1 MVTHGAAAPLRK
13 PYGMLG
19 YGAVFRELC
28 FQPRLHSKW
37 ETIKCICE
45 CASLQLYDFTS
56 NDRHIL
62 TSNIDQRTKCCLLS
76 GKLFKVRI
84 ESLFV
89 ELKKYSVLNSANDE
103 IMISSAH
110 VNTQEF
116 NKVICSAVP
125 TDGLYAPSDDGPVLL
140 HVLCGD
146 GADPRYRP
154 LLWTGSGKSW
164 HHCCQFVFS
173 LPLAVYLRTPSQGT
187 RATLLDTYIK
197 MVTFVHI
204 TVDVWS
210 ILIFNTSYCLFQ
222 VLPVLALYLYIARTV
237 CRDLHLTVTCRI
249 LKVWKTLLSVL
260 VNLCLIEC
268 ICLCL
273 YVFVWVLWVY
283 IKFVCVC
290 R

>member
-89 ELKKYSVLNSANDE
+89 ELKKYSVLNSANEE

-110 VNTQEF
+110 VNTQSL
-116 NKVICSAVP
+116 IRS
-125 TDGLYAPSDDGPVLL
+125 YAPQCLL
-140 HVLCGD
+140 MASMPHPMTDLSYSMYSVETELIPGIDLFSEPDRGNLGTTVASLSFLCHWLYTSGH
-146 GADPRYRP
+146 
-154 LLWTGSGKSW
+154 LLKVPEQ
-164 HHCCQFVFS
+164 HS
-173 LPLAVYLRTPSQGT
+173 LTLILR
-187 RATLLDTYIK
+187 
-197 MVTFVHI
+197 
-204 TVDVWS
+204 W
-210 ILIFNTSYCLFQ
+210 
-222 VLPVLALYLYIARTV
+222 
-237 CRDLHLTVTCRI
+237 LHLCI
-249 LKVWKTLLSVL
+249 LQLMSDPS
-260 VNLCLIEC
+260 
-268 ICLCL
+268 
-273 YVFVWVLWVY
+273 
-283 IKFVCVC
+283 
-290 R
+290 